1 MKRID
6 KLAAWHWALA
16 RKPFL
21 ALCAVFAAQQLALLL
36 AAAALQANIGHS
48 YATLYAACWQP
59 LAFLLGLAAA
69 LLVASAGLWRPGAAR
84 TGTALLTLPGPRWH
98 LAAAQSALCALLA
111 LIFTAWQV
119 VLYAACYVPVT
130 ALLAATAGAQL
141 ATPGTV
147 YYAQMAAASTQPSM
161 PATTLYAQ
169 AALQPLFQALAPAF
183 PLGWAAL
190 AVGLPAW
197 PSSPAACSSTAGGGG
212 RFRPRCGFAPAAA
225 RCSLCTAPGSCTNMA
240 LTSTAGPWSS
250 ASGPWPCRWPFSCRG
265 RCCACAAASFC
276 KGGETR

>member
-1 MKRID
+1 MKRIA

-119 VLYAACYVPVT
+119 VLYALYYTPVT

-141 ATPGTV
+141 ATPSTV

-190 AVGLPAW
+190 AVGFACVAVQSGCLFFHRGWGRAVSAALWLCTCGGALLTVYGARQMHQYGFDLYGGALVVGLGAMAVPLAVQLPW
-197 PSSPAACSSTAGGGG
+197 TLL
-212 RFRPRCGFAPAAA
+212 RLRCGE
-225 RCSLCTAPGSCTNMA
+225 L
-240 LTSTAGPWSS
+240 L
-250 ASGPWPCRWPFSCRG
+250 
-265 RCCACAAASFC
+265 
-276 KGGETR
+276 

>member
-1 MKRID
+1 MKRIW

-190 AVGLPAW
+190 AVGLACVAIQAGCLFFHRGW
-197 PSSPAACSSTAGGGG
+197 GRAAS
-212 RFRPRCGFAPAAA
+212 AALW
-225 RCSLCTAPGSCTNMA
+225 LCTCGGALLAVYGARQLHQYGFDLYGGALVVGLGAMA
-240 LTSTAGPWSS
+240 VPLAVQLPWTLL
-250 ASGPWPCRWPFSCRG
+250 RLRRG
-265 RCCACAAASFC
+265 
-276 KGGETR
+276 ELL

>member
-1 MKRID
+1 MKRIA

-130 ALLAATAGAQL
+130 ALLAATADAQL

-190 AVGLPAW
+190 AVGLACVAVQSGCLFFHRGW
-197 PSSPAACSSTAGGGG
+197 GRAVSAALW
-212 RFRPRCGFAPAAA
+212 
-225 RCSLCTAPGSCTNMA
+225 LCTCGGALLTVYGARQMHQYGFDLYGGALVVGLGAMA
-240 LTSTAGPWSS
+240 VPLAVQLPWTLL
-250 ASGPWPCRWPFSCRG
+250 RLRRG
-265 RCCACAAASFC
+265 
-276 KGGETR
+276 ELL

>member
-1 MKRID
+1 MKRIW

-190 AVGLPAW
+190 AVGLACVAVQSGCLFFHRGW
-197 PSSPAACSSTAGGGG
+197 GRAVSAALW
-212 RFRPRCGFAPAAA
+212 
-225 RCSLCTAPGSCTNMA
+225 LCTCGGALLTVYGARQLHQYGFDLYGGALVVGLGAMA
-240 LTSTAGPWSS
+240 VPLAVQLPWTLL
-250 ASGPWPCRWPFSCRG
+250 RLRRG
-265 RCCACAAASFC
+265 
-276 KGGETR
+276 ELL

>member
-1 MKRID
+1 MKRIA

-98 LAAAQSALCALLA
+98 LAAAQSVLCALLA

-119 VLYAACYVPVT
+119 VLYALYYTPVT
-130 ALLAATAGAQL
+130 ALLAATADAQL
-141 ATPGTV
+141 ATPSTV
-147 YYAQMAAASTQPSM
+147 YYAQMTATSTQPGM

-169 AALQPLFQALAPAF
+169 MALQPLLQVLAPAF

-190 AVGLPAW
+190 AVGLACVAIQAGCLFFHRGW
-197 PSSPAACSSTAGGGG
+197 GRAVSAALW
-212 RFRPRCGFAPAAA
+212 
-225 RCSLCTAPGSCTNMA
+225 LCT
-240 LTSTAGPWSS
+240 
-250 ASGPWPCRWPFSCRG
+250 
-265 RCCACAAASFC
+265 
-276 KGGETR
+276 

>member
-1 MKRID
+1 MKRIA

-119 VLYAACYVPVT
+119 VLYAACYAPVT
-130 ALLAATAGAQL
+130 ALLAATADAQL
-141 ATPGTV
+141 ATPSTV

-190 AVGLPAW
+190 AVGLACVAVQSGCLFFHRGW
-197 PSSPAACSSTAGGGG
+197 GRAVSAALW
-212 RFRPRCGFAPAAA
+212 
-225 RCSLCTAPGSCTNMA
+225 LCTCGGALLTVYGARQMHQYGFDLYGGALVVGLGAMA
-240 LTSTAGPWSS
+240 VPLAVQLPWTLL
-250 ASGPWPCRWPFSCRG
+250 RLRRG
-265 RCCACAAASFC
+265 
-276 KGGETR
+276 ELL

>member
-1 MKRID
+1 MKRIW

-141 ATPGTV
+141 ATPSTV

-190 AVGLPAW
+190 AVGLACVAVQSGCLFFHRGW
-197 PSSPAACSSTAGGGG
+197 GRAVSAALW
-212 RFRPRCGFAPAAA
+212 
-225 RCSLCTAPGSCTNMA
+225 LCTCGGALLTVYGARQMHQYGFDLYGGALVVGLGAMA
-240 LTSTAGPWSS
+240 VPLAVQLPWTLL
-250 ASGPWPCRWPFSCRG
+250 RLRRG
-265 RCCACAAASFC
+265 
-276 KGGETR
+276 ELL

>member
-1 MKRID
+1 MKRIA

-21 ALCAVFAAQQLALLL
+21 ALCAVFTAQQLALLL

-119 VLYAACYVPVT
+119 VLYALYYTPVT

-141 ATPGTV
+141 ATPSTV
-147 YYAQMAAASTQPSM
+147 YYAQMTAASTQPGM

-169 AALQPLFQALAPAF
+169 MALQPLLQALAPAF

-190 AVGLPAW
+190 AVGF
-197 PSSPAACSSTAGGGG
+197 ACVAIQSGCLFFHRGWGRAVSTALW
-212 RFRPRCGFAPAAA
+212 
-225 RCSLCTAPGSCTNMA
+225 LCTCGGALLTVYGARQLHQYGFDLYGGALVVGLGAMA
-240 LTSTAGPWSS
+240 VPLAVQLPWTLL
-250 ASGPWPCRWPFSCRG
+250 RLRRG
-265 RCCACAAASFC
+265 
-276 KGGETR
+276 ELL

>member
-1 MKRID
+1 MKRIA

-130 ALLAATAGAQL
+130 ALLAATADAQL
-141 ATPGTV
+141 ATPSTV

-190 AVGLPAW
+190 AVGFACVAVQSGCLFFHRGWGRAV
-197 PSSPAACSSTAGGGG
+197 SAALW
-212 RFRPRCGFAPAAA
+212 
-225 RCSLCTAPGSCTNMA
+225 LCTCGGALLTVYGARQLHQYGFDLYGGALVVGLGAMA
-240 LTSTAGPWSS
+240 VPLAVQLPWTLL
-250 ASGPWPCRWPFSCRG
+250 RLRRG
-265 RCCACAAASFC
+265 
-276 KGGETR
+276 ELL

>member
-1 MKRID
+1 MKRIA

-130 ALLAATAGAQL
+130 ALLAATADAQL
-141 ATPGTV
+141 ATPSTV
-147 YYAQMAAASTQPSM
+147 YYAQMAAASTQPGM

-190 AVGLPAW
+190 AVGLACVAVQSGCLFFHRGW
-197 PSSPAACSSTAGGGG
+197 GRAVSAALW
-212 RFRPRCGFAPAAA
+212 
-225 RCSLCTAPGSCTNMA
+225 LCTCGGALLTVYGARQLHQYGFDLYGGALVVGLGAMA
-240 LTSTAGPWSS
+240 VPLAVQLPWTLL
-250 ASGPWPCRWPFSCRG
+250 RLRRG
-265 RCCACAAASFC
+265 
-276 KGGETR
+276 ELL

>member
-1 MKRID
+1 MKRIA

-98 LAAAQSALCALLA
+98 LAAAQSVLCALLA

-119 VLYAACYVPVT
+119 VLYALYYTPVT
-130 ALLAATAGAQL
+130 ALLAATADAQL

-147 YYAQMAAASTQPSM
+147 YYAQMAAASTQPGM

-169 AALQPLFQALAPAF
+169 MALQPLLQVLAPAF

-190 AVGLPAW
+190 AVGFACVAVQSGCLFFHRGWGRAV
-197 PSSPAACSSTAGGGG
+197 SAALW
-212 RFRPRCGFAPAAA
+212 
-225 RCSLCTAPGSCTNMA
+225 LCTCGGALLTVYGARQLHQYGFDLYGGALVVGLGAMAAPLA
-240 LTSTAGPWSS
+240 VQLPWTLL
-250 ASGPWPCRWPFSCRG
+250 RLRRG
-265 RCCACAAASFC
+265 
-276 KGGETR
+276 ELL

>member
-1 MKRID
+1 MKRIA

-141 ATPGTV
+141 ATPSTV
-147 YYAQMAAASTQPSM
+147 YYAQMTATSTQPSM

-190 AVGLPAW
+190 AVGLACVAIQSGCLFFHRGW
-197 PSSPAACSSTAGGGG
+197 GRAAS
-212 RFRPRCGFAPAAA
+212 AALW
-225 RCSLCTAPGSCTNMA
+225 LCTCGGALLTVYGARQMHQYGFDLYGGALVVGLGAMA
-240 LTSTAGPWSS
+240 VPLAVQLPWTLL
-250 ASGPWPCRWPFSCRG
+250 RLRRG
-265 RCCACAAASFC
+265 
-276 KGGETR
+276 ELL

>member
-1 MKRID
+1 MKRIA

-141 ATPGTV
+141 ATPSTV

-190 AVGLPAW
+190 ALGLACVAVQSGCLFFHRGWGRAVSAALWLCTCGGALLTVYGARQMHQYGFDLYGGALVVGLGA
-197 PSSPAACSSTAGGGG
+197 
-212 RFRPRCGFAPAAA
+212 
-225 RCSLCTAPGSCTNMA
+225 MA
-240 LTSTAGPWSS
+240 VPLAVQLPWTLL
-250 ASGPWPCRWPFSCRG
+250 RLRRG
-265 RCCACAAASFC
+265 
-276 KGGETR
+276 ELL

>member
-1 MKRID
+1 MKRIA

-190 AVGLPAW
+190 AVGFACVAIQSGCLFFHRGWGRAV
-197 PSSPAACSSTAGGGG
+197 SAALW
-212 RFRPRCGFAPAAA
+212 
-225 RCSLCTAPGSCTNMA
+225 LCTCGGALLTVYGARQLHQYGFDLYGGALVVGLGAMA
-240 LTSTAGPWSS
+240 VPLAVQLPWTLL
-250 ASGPWPCRWPFSCRG
+250 RLRRG
-265 RCCACAAASFC
+265 
-276 KGGETR
+276 ELL

>member
-1 MKRID
+1 MKRIA

-141 ATPGTV
+141 ATPSTV
-147 YYAQMAAASTQPSM
+147 YYAQMAAASTQPGM

-190 AVGLPAW
+190 AVGLACVAVQSGCLFFHRGW
-197 PSSPAACSSTAGGGG
+197 GRAVSAALW
-212 RFRPRCGFAPAAA
+212 
-225 RCSLCTAPGSCTNMA
+225 LCTCGGALLTVYGARQLHQYGFDLYGGALVVGLAAMA
-240 LTSTAGPWSS
+240 VPLAVQLPWTLL
-250 ASGPWPCRWPFSCRG
+250 RLRRG
-265 RCCACAAASFC
+265 
-276 KGGETR
+276 ELL

>member
-1 MKRID
+1 MKRIA

-119 VLYAACYVPVT
+119 VLYALYYTPVT

-141 ATPGTV
+141 ATPSTV
-147 YYAQMAAASTQPSM
+147 YYAQMTAASTQPSM

-190 AVGLPAW
+190 AVGFACVAVQSGCLFFHRGWGRAV
-197 PSSPAACSSTAGGGG
+197 SAALW
-212 RFRPRCGFAPAAA
+212 
-225 RCSLCTAPGSCTNMA
+225 LCTCGGALLTVYGARQLHQYGFDLYGGALVVGLGAMA
-240 LTSTAGPWSS
+240 VPLAVQLPWTLL
-250 ASGPWPCRWPFSCRG
+250 RLRRG
-265 RCCACAAASFC
+265 
-276 KGGETR
+276 ELL

>member
-119 VLYAACYVPVT
+119 VLYALYYTPVT

-190 AVGLPAW
+190 AVGLACVAIQSGCLFFHRGW
-197 PSSPAACSSTAGGGG
+197 GRAVSAALW
-212 RFRPRCGFAPAAA
+212 
-225 RCSLCTAPGSCTNMA
+225 LCTCGGALLTVYGARQLHQYGFDLYGGALVVGLGAMA
-240 LTSTAGPWSS
+240 MPLAVQLPWTLL
-250 ASGPWPCRWPFSCRG
+250 RLRRG
-265 RCCACAAASFC
+265 
-276 KGGETR
+276 ELL

>member
-1 MKRID
+1 MKRIA

-119 VLYAACYVPVT
+119 VLYALYYVPVT

-141 ATPGTV
+141 ATPSTV
-147 YYAQMAAASTQPSM
+147 YYAQMTATSTQPSM

-190 AVGLPAW
+190 AVGLACVAIQSGCLFFHRGW
-197 PSSPAACSSTAGGGG
+197 GRAAS
-212 RFRPRCGFAPAAA
+212 AALW
-225 RCSLCTAPGSCTNMA
+225 LCTCGGALLTVYGARQMHQYGFDLYGGALVVGLGAMA
-240 LTSTAGPWSS
+240 VPLAVQLPWTLL
-250 ASGPWPCRWPFSCRG
+250 RLRRG
-265 RCCACAAASFC
+265 
-276 KGGETR
+276 ELL

>member
-1 MKRID
+1 MKRIA

-190 AVGLPAW
+190 AVGFACVAVQSGCLFFHRGWGRAV
-197 PSSPAACSSTAGGGG
+197 SAALW
-212 RFRPRCGFAPAAA
+212 
-225 RCSLCTAPGSCTNMA
+225 LCTCGGALLTVYGARQLHQYGFDLYGGALVVGLAAMA
-240 LTSTAGPWSS
+240 VPLAVQLPWTLL
-250 ASGPWPCRWPFSCRG
+250 RLRRG
-265 RCCACAAASFC
+265 
-276 KGGETR
+276 ELL

>member
-1 MKRID
+1 MKRIA

-190 AVGLPAW
+190 AVGLACVAVQSGCLFFHRGW
-197 PSSPAACSSTAGGGG
+197 GRAVSAALW
-212 RFRPRCGFAPAAA
+212 
-225 RCSLCTAPGSCTNMA
+225 LCTCGGALLAVYGARQLHQYGFDLYGGALVVGLGAMA
-240 LTSTAGPWSS
+240 VPLAVQLPWTLL
-250 ASGPWPCRWPFSCRG
+250 RLRRG
-265 RCCACAAASFC
+265 
-276 KGGETR
+276 ELL

>member
-1 MKRID
+1 MKRIW

-69 LLVASAGLWRPGAAR
+69 LLVASAGLWRPEAAR

-190 AVGLPAW
+190 AVGLACVAVQSGCLFFHRGW
-197 PSSPAACSSTAGGGG
+197 GRAAS
-212 RFRPRCGFAPAAA
+212 AALW
-225 RCSLCTAPGSCTNMA
+225 LCTCGGALLTVYGARQLHQYGFDLYGGALVVGLGAMA
-240 LTSTAGPWSS
+240 VPLAVQLPWTLL
-250 ASGPWPCRWPFSCRG
+250 RLRRG
-265 RCCACAAASFC
+265 
-276 KGGETR
+276 ELL

>member
-1 MKRID
+1 MKRIA

-130 ALLAATAGAQL
+130 ALLAATADAQL
-141 ATPGTV
+141 ATPSTV

-190 AVGLPAW
+190 AVGFACVAVQSGCLFFHRGWGRAV
-197 PSSPAACSSTAGGGG
+197 SAALW
-212 RFRPRCGFAPAAA
+212 
-225 RCSLCTAPGSCTNMA
+225 LCTCGGALLTVYGARQLHQYGFDLYGGALVVGLAAMA
-240 LTSTAGPWSS
+240 VPLAVQLPWTLL
-250 ASGPWPCRWPFSCRG
+250 RLRRG
-265 RCCACAAASFC
+265 
-276 KGGETR
+276 ELL

>member
-1 MKRID
+1 MKRIA

-141 ATPGTV
+141 ATPSTV
-147 YYAQMAAASTQPSM
+147 YYAQMTAASTQPSM

-190 AVGLPAW
+190 AVGLACVAVQSGCLFFHRGW
-197 PSSPAACSSTAGGGG
+197 GRAVSAALW
-212 RFRPRCGFAPAAA
+212 
-225 RCSLCTAPGSCTNMA
+225 LCTCGGALLTVYGARQMHQYGFDLYGGALVVGLGAMA
-240 LTSTAGPWSS
+240 VPLAVQLPWTLL
-250 ASGPWPCRWPFSCRG
+250 RLRRG
-265 RCCACAAASFC
+265 
-276 KGGETR
+276 ELL

>member
-1 MKRID
+1 MKRIA

-190 AVGLPAW
+190 AVGFACVAVQSGCLFFHRGW
-197 PSSPAACSSTAGGGG
+197 GRAAS
-212 RFRPRCGFAPAAA
+212 AALW
-225 RCSLCTAPGSCTNMA
+225 LCTCGGALLTVYGARQLHQYGFDLYGGALVVGLGAMA
-240 LTSTAGPWSS
+240 VPLAVQLPWTLL
-250 ASGPWPCRWPFSCRG
+250 RLRRG
-265 RCCACAAASFC
+265 
-276 KGGETR
+276 ELL

>member
-1 MKRID
+1 MKRIA

-119 VLYAACYVPVT
+119 VLYALYYTPVT

-141 ATPGTV
+141 ATPSTV
-147 YYAQMAAASTQPSM
+147 YYAQMSAASTQPGM

-169 AALQPLFQALAPAF
+169 MALQPLLQVLAPAF

-190 AVGLPAW
+190 AVGFACVAVQSGCLFFHRGWGRAV
-197 PSSPAACSSTAGGGG
+197 SAALW
-212 RFRPRCGFAPAAA
+212 
-225 RCSLCTAPGSCTNMA
+225 LCTCGGALLTVYGARQLHQYGFDLYGGALVVGLGAMA
-240 LTSTAGPWSS
+240 VPLAVQLPWTLL
-250 ASGPWPCRWPFSCRG
+250 RLRRG
-265 RCCACAAASFC
+265 
-276 KGGETR
+276 ELL

>member
-1 MKRID
+1 MKRIA

-130 ALLAATAGAQL
+130 ALLAATADAQL
-141 ATPGTV
+141 ATPSTV
-147 YYAQMAAASTQPSM
+147 YYAQMAAASTQPGM

-190 AVGLPAW
+190 ALGLACVAVQSGCLFFHRGWGRAVSAALWLCTCGGALLTVYGARQMHQYGFDLYGGALVVGLGA
-197 PSSPAACSSTAGGGG
+197 
-212 RFRPRCGFAPAAA
+212 
-225 RCSLCTAPGSCTNMA
+225 MA
-240 LTSTAGPWSS
+240 VPLAVQLPWTLL
-250 ASGPWPCRWPFSCRG
+250 RLRRG
-265 RCCACAAASFC
+265 
-276 KGGETR
+276 ELL

>member
-1 MKRID
+1 MKRIA

-119 VLYAACYVPVT
+119 VLYALYYTPVT
-130 ALLAATAGAQL
+130 ALLAATADAQL
-141 ATPGTV
+141 ATPSTV
-147 YYAQMAAASTQPSM
+147 YYAQMAAASTQPGM
-161 PATTLYAQ
+161 PATTFYAQ

-190 AVGLPAW
+190 AVGFACVAVQSGCLFFHRGWGRAV
-197 PSSPAACSSTAGGGG
+197 SAALW
-212 RFRPRCGFAPAAA
+212 
-225 RCSLCTAPGSCTNMA
+225 LCTCGGALLTVYGARQLHQYGFDLYGGALVVGLAAMA
-240 LTSTAGPWSS
+240 VPLAVQLPWTLL
-250 ASGPWPCRWPFSCRG
+250 RLRRG
-265 RCCACAAASFC
+265 
-276 KGGETR
+276 ELL

>member
-1 MKRID
+1 MKRIA

-119 VLYAACYVPVT
+119 VLYALYYTPVT
-130 ALLAATAGAQL
+130 ALLAATADAQL
-141 ATPGTV
+141 ATPSTV
-147 YYAQMAAASTQPSM
+147 YYAQMAAASTQPGM

-169 AALQPLFQALAPAF
+169 MALQPLFQALAPAF

-190 AVGLPAW
+190 AVGLACVAVQSGCLFFHRGW
-197 PSSPAACSSTAGGGG
+197 GRAVSAALW
-212 RFRPRCGFAPAAA
+212 
-225 RCSLCTAPGSCTNMA
+225 LCTCGGALLTVYGARQMHQYGFDLYGGALVVGLGAMA
-240 LTSTAGPWSS
+240 VPLAVQLPWTLL
-250 ASGPWPCRWPFSCRG
+250 RLRRG
-265 RCCACAAASFC
+265 
-276 KGGETR
+276 ELL

>member
-1 MKRID
+1 MKRIA

-141 ATPGTV
+141 ATPATV

-190 AVGLPAW
+190 AVGFACVAVQSGCLFFHRGWGRAV
-197 PSSPAACSSTAGGGG
+197 SAALW
-212 RFRPRCGFAPAAA
+212 
-225 RCSLCTAPGSCTNMA
+225 LCTCGGALLTVYGARQLHQYGFDLYGGALVVGLGAMA
-240 LTSTAGPWSS
+240 VPLAVQLPWTLL
-250 ASGPWPCRWPFSCRG
+250 RLRRG
-265 RCCACAAASFC
+265 
-276 KGGETR
+276 ELL

>member
-1 MKRID
+1 MKRIW

-48 YATLYAACWQP
+48 YATLHAACWQP

-69 LLVASAGLWRPGAAR
+69 LLVASAGFWRPGAAR

-147 YYAQMAAASTQPSM
+147 YYAQMTAASTQPGM

-190 AVGLPAW
+190 AVGFACVAVQSGCLFFHRGWGRAV
-197 PSSPAACSSTAGGGG
+197 SAALW
-212 RFRPRCGFAPAAA
+212 
-225 RCSLCTAPGSCTNMA
+225 LCTCGGALLTVYGARQLHQYGFDLYGGALVVGLAAMA
-240 LTSTAGPWSS
+240 VPLAVQLPWTLL
-250 ASGPWPCRWPFSCRG
+250 RLRRG
-265 RCCACAAASFC
+265 
-276 KGGETR
+276 ELL

>member
-1 MKRID
+1 MKRIA

-130 ALLAATAGAQL
+130 ALLAATVGAQL
-141 ATPGTV
+141 ATPSTV

-190 AVGLPAW
+190 AVGLACVAIQAGCLFFHRGW
-197 PSSPAACSSTAGGGG
+197 GRVVSAALW
-212 RFRPRCGFAPAAA
+212 
-225 RCSLCTAPGSCTNMA
+225 LCTCGGALLTVYGARQMHQYGFDLYGGALVVGLGAMA
-240 LTSTAGPWSS
+240 VPLAVQLPWTLL
-250 ASGPWPCRWPFSCRG
+250 RLRRG
-265 RCCACAAASFC
+265 
-276 KGGETR
+276 ELL

>member
-1 MKRID
+1 MKRIW

-111 LIFTAWQV
+111 LIFAAWQV

-130 ALLAATAGAQL
+130 ALRAATAGAQL
-141 ATPGTV
+141 ATPSTV
-147 YYAQMAAASTQPSM
+147 YYAQMAATSTQPGM

-190 AVGLPAW
+190 AVGLACVAVQSGCLFFHRGW
-197 PSSPAACSSTAGGGG
+197 GRAVSAALW
-212 RFRPRCGFAPAAA
+212 
-225 RCSLCTAPGSCTNMA
+225 LCTCGGALLTVYGARQLHQYGFDLYGGALVVGLGAMA
-240 LTSTAGPWSS
+240 VPLAVQLPWTLL
-250 ASGPWPCRWPFSCRG
+250 RLRRG
-265 RCCACAAASFC
+265 
-276 KGGETR
+276 ELL

>member
-1 MKRID
+1 MKRIW

-141 ATPGTV
+141 ATPYTV
-147 YYAQMAAASTQPSM
+147 YYAQMAAASTQPGM

-190 AVGLPAW
+190 AVGFACVAVQSGCLFFHRGW
-197 PSSPAACSSTAGGGG
+197 GRAAS
-212 RFRPRCGFAPAAA
+212 AALW
-225 RCSLCTAPGSCTNMA
+225 LCTCGGALLAVYGARQLHQYGFDLYGGALVVGLGAMA
-240 LTSTAGPWSS
+240 VPLAVQLPWTLL
-250 ASGPWPCRWPFSCRG
+250 RLRRG
-265 RCCACAAASFC
+265 
-276 KGGETR
+276 ELL

>member
-1 MKRID
+1 MKRIA

-141 ATPGTV
+141 ATPSTV
-147 YYAQMAAASTQPSM
+147 YYAQMSAASTQPGM

-169 AALQPLFQALAPAF
+169 MALQPLFQALAPAF

-190 AVGLPAW
+190 AVGFACVAVQSGCLFFHRGWGRAV
-197 PSSPAACSSTAGGGG
+197 SAALW
-212 RFRPRCGFAPAAA
+212 
-225 RCSLCTAPGSCTNMA
+225 LCTCGGALLTVYGARQLHQYGFDLYGGALVVGLGAMA
-240 LTSTAGPWSS
+240 VPLAVQLPWTLL
-250 ASGPWPCRWPFSCRG
+250 RLRRG
-265 RCCACAAASFC
+265 
-276 KGGETR
+276 ELL

>member
-1 MKRID
+1 MKRIA

-141 ATPGTV
+141 ATPSTV

-169 AALQPLFQALAPAF
+169 MALQPLLQALAPAF

-190 AVGLPAW
+190 AVGLACVAVQSGCLFFHRGW
-197 PSSPAACSSTAGGGG
+197 GRAVSAALW
-212 RFRPRCGFAPAAA
+212 
-225 RCSLCTAPGSCTNMA
+225 LCTCGGALLTVYGARQMHQYGFDLYGGALVVGLGAMA
-240 LTSTAGPWSS
+240 VPLAVQLPWTLL
-250 ASGPWPCRWPFSCRG
+250 RLRRG
-265 RCCACAAASFC
+265 
-276 KGGETR
+276 ELL

>member
-1 MKRID
+1 MKRIA

-130 ALLAATAGAQL
+130 ALLAATADAQL
-141 ATPGTV
+141 ATPSTV

-190 AVGLPAW
+190 AVGLACVAVQSGCLFFHRGW
-197 PSSPAACSSTAGGGG
+197 GRAVSAALW
-212 RFRPRCGFAPAAA
+212 
-225 RCSLCTAPGSCTNMA
+225 LCTCGGALLTVYGARQMHQYGFDLYGGALVVGLGAMA
-240 LTSTAGPWSS
+240 VPLAVQLPWTLL
-250 ASGPWPCRWPFSCRG
+250 RLRRG
-265 RCCACAAASFC
+265 
-276 KGGETR
+276 ELL

>member
-1 MKRID
+1 MKRIA

-190 AVGLPAW
+190 AVGLACVAVQSGCLFFHRGW
-197 PSSPAACSSTAGGGG
+197 GRAVSAALW
-212 RFRPRCGFAPAAA
+212 
-225 RCSLCTAPGSCTNMA
+225 LCTCGGALLTVYGARQMHQYGFDLYGGALVVGLGAMAAPLA
-240 LTSTAGPWSS
+240 VQLPWTLL
-250 ASGPWPCRWPFSCRG
+250 RLRRG
-265 RCCACAAASFC
+265 
-276 KGGETR
+276 ELL

>member
-1 MKRID
+1 MKRIA

-130 ALLAATAGAQL
+130 ALLAATADAQL
-141 ATPGTV
+141 ATPSTV

-190 AVGLPAW
+190 AVGFACVAVQSGCLFFHRGWGRAV
-197 PSSPAACSSTAGGGG
+197 SAALW
-212 RFRPRCGFAPAAA
+212 
-225 RCSLCTAPGSCTNMA
+225 LCTCGGALLTVYGARQMHQYGFDLYGGALVVGLGAMA
-240 LTSTAGPWSS
+240 VPLAVQLPWTLL
-250 ASGPWPCRWPFSCRG
+250 RLRRG
-265 RCCACAAASFC
+265 
-276 KGGETR
+276 ELL